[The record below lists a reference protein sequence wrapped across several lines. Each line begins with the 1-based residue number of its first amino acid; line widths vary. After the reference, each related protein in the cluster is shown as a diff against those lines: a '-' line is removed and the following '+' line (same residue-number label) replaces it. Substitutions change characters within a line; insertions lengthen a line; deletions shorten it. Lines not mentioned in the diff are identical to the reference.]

1 METTKRTQQEINDK
15 ILELIK
21 RIDERQQ
28 EILETLDEIFSLG
41 DDNEK

>member
-1 METTKRTQQEINDK
+1 METTKTKEEINQR
-15 ILELIK
+15 ILDLIK
-21 RIDERQQ
+21 RIDQRQQ

>member
-1 METTKRTQQEINDK
+1 METTKTKEEINQR
-15 ILELIK
+15 ILDLIK